1 MKGLKMILKVALILL
16 CMHLNAQEKA
26 LEFPQDYFGIYKGD
40 LTITNSAGEQK
51 LQMEFHLQPTDSIG
65 KYKYT
70 LVYIVE
76 GSRQERDYTLIEKN
90 AEKGEYVVDENNG
103 ILLDAKFIN
112 GTLYS
117 MFEVQGNILTT
128 TERFNESSMDFTI
141 TFSGKAQANTSK
153 TEGDD
158 PIDVVS
164 YPITVVQ
171 SAHLI
176 KE

>member
-1 MKGLKMILKVALILL
+1 MLNQLIYIAVFLGIIQ
-16 CMHLNAQEKA
+16 LNAQEGVKQ
-26 LEFPQDYFGIYKGD
+26 FPQDYFGVYKGD
-40 LTITNSAGEQK
+40 LTITNISGEQK

-65 KYKYT
+65 KYKYI
-70 LVYIVE
+70 LVYIVD
-76 GSRQERDYTLIEKN
+76 GNRQERNYTLLEKN
-90 AEKGEYVVDENNG
+90 VEKGEYVVDENNG

-112 GTLYS
+112 GTLYT
-117 MFEVQGNILTT
+117 MFEVQGNILAT
-128 TERFNESSMDFTI
+128 TERFNDESIDFTI
-141 TFSGKAQANTSK
+141 TFSGKAQANISK
-153 TEGDD
+153 IEGDD